1 MFGRALG
8 CICSSPEEPRLQ
20 TKGRTCQMVK
30 KNVILRIRNHLL
42 GHIPCN
48 ESVQCYSLE
57 A

>member
-8 CICSSPEEPRLQ
+8 CVCSSPEEPRLQ
-20 TKGRTCQMVK
+20 IKGRTCQMVK